1 LAGPDLSPDDYDFL
15 ATRQWAEEAFE
26 LMNKH
31 EVDTVD
37 ELPAK
42 DRAWLTRGLADTLW
56 PLPPTFDAEKTKTNA
71 AGITAGT
78 MMAERLRRDYRAVT
92 GLAGPPT

>member
-1 LAGPDLSPDDYDFL
+1 LAGPELSPDDYDFL

-26 LMNKH
+26 LMNRH
-31 EVDTVD
+31 EVDTVE

-42 DRAWLTRGLADTLW
+42 DQAWLVADLAAVLW
-56 PLPPTFDAEKTKTNA
+56 PVPPAFDADKTKRNA

-78 MMAERLRRDYRAVT
+78 MMAERLRRDYKTVT
-92 GLAGPPT
+92 EHTDR